1 MVKRQQR
8 LLVDTD
14 AYCKLSAAGLF
25 GTAVAILNLEIEDCG
40 RLPALPYMLKRGRLR
55 MKYGDELSDM
65 LLLHAERIPV
75 AVTPSHD
82 WLDPL
87 AEIDSIDSG
96 EAQLLAASAEYQ
108 LLLLT
113 GDKRALMGVE
123 DVSGYA
129 EALSGRV
136 ITLEAILAELCLQL
150 GVGVIRSC
158 IQPMKALDAAIS
170 ICFSDSN
177 PSPLAG
183 LLSYHENLVEKL
195 GTLTLWRPPSVGG
208 T

>member
-1 MVKRQQR
+1 MAKSQQR
-8 LLVDTD
+8 LLIDTD
-14 AYCKLSAAGLF
+14 AYCKLGAVGLF
-25 GTAVAILNLEIEDCG
+25 GAAVAALNLEIEDCG
-40 RLPALPYMLKRGRLR
+40 RLPALPYMLRRGRLR
-55 MKYGDELSDM
+55 QKYGDELSDM
-65 LLLHAERIPV
+65 LQLHAGRLPI

-96 EAQLLAASAEYQ
+96 EAQLLAAAAEHE

-113 GDKRALMGVE
+113 GDKRALIGVK
-123 DVSGYA
+123 DALGYA

-136 ITLEAILAELCLQL
+136 IVLEAILAELCGQL
-150 GVGVIRSC
+150 GVGTVRSC
-158 IQPMKALDAAIS
+158 IEPLKALDTAIA

-183 LLSYHENLVEKL
+183 LLSYHRNLVDEL
-195 GTLTLWRPPSVGG
+195 GALSLWRPPSVGG
-208 T
+208 I